1 MGGWREPGA
10 GRTDI
15 GGGRNRAIRPTP
27 DGPAGNE
34 CLFDRHRLR
43 YYIVCRLRNLFGE
56 CTKLL
61 ILQIIVEEDFR
72 L

>member
-1 MGGWREPGA
+1 M
-10 GRTDI
+10 
-15 GGGRNRAIRPTP
+15 
-27 DGPAGNE
+27 AGNE
-34 CLFDRHRLR
+34 WLFDRHRLR
-43 YYIVCRLRNLFGE
+43 YYIVSRLRNLFGE